1 MKLRYQH
8 PVYIWQRPEWPH
20 FHWDMD
26 AILPAID
33 KISRKHGILTGRMES
48 LGFSQSSNAFL
59 SALTD
64 ELTGSSAIE
73 GVQINADSVK
83 SSIARKLGLEYD
95 DVFSEDHYVE
105 GLVDV
110 MLDAIKNSSSPL
122 TEERLFGWHAALFPT
137 GRSGMYRITVGSW
150 RVGDEPMQVVSGA
163 FGHEKIHYK
172 APDSDDVPSEME
184 EFLSWC
190 AECNYPPVLMA
201 AIAHLWFV
209 TIHPFDDG
217 NGRISRTVSDMLLAR
232 MDSNGQRYYSMSAE
246 IKSNKKGYYDILE
259 STQHGDLD
267 ITRWLLWF
275 FKTLEGAID
284 KTLSITDITL
294 KKKRYWDFFRDVEI
308 NERQRKVIN
317 RLWDGF
323 EGKLTSS
330 KWGKICHCSQDTALR
345 DIKDLIA
352 KGMLRETPEGGRNKS
367 YLLPEEGADNTL

>member
-1 MKLRYQH
+1 MKPRYQ
-8 PVYIWQRPEWPH
+8 
-20 FHWDMD
+20 
-26 AILPAID
+26 
-33 KISRKHGILTGRMES
+33 
-48 LGFSQSSNAFL
+48 QS
-59 SALTD
+59 
-64 ELTGSSAIE
+64 
-73 GVQINADSVK
+73 
-83 SSIARKLGLEYD
+83 
-95 DVFSEDHYVE
+95 
-105 GLVDV
+105 
-110 MLDAIKNSSSPL
+110 
-122 TEERLFGWHAALFPT
+122 
-137 GRSGMYRITVGSW
+137 
-150 RVGDEPMQVVSGA
+150 
-163 FGHEKIHYK
+163 
-172 APDSDDVPSEME
+172 
-184 EFLSWC
+184 
-190 AECNYPPVLMA
+190 
-201 AIAHLWFV
+201 
-209 TIHPFDDG
+209 
-217 NGRISRTVSDMLLAR
+217 GRISRTVSDMLLAR

-284 KTLSITDITL
+284 TTLSITDITL
-294 KKKRYWDFFRDVEI
+294 NKKRYWDFFRDVEI